1 MPGLP
6 VTTVFSILSVTWV
19 IVILEP
25 DVSTLPS
32 QRKSTIPKLMDFSS
46 RWEENLEI

>member
-6 VTTVFSILSVTWV
+6 VTTIFSIFSVTWV

-25 DVSTLPS
+25 DFSTLPS
-32 QRKSTIPKLMDFSS
+32 PGNSPIPKLMDFSS
-46 RWEENLEI
+46 RWEENREI